1 MAHVEVV
8 NRQEIDG
15 KERKRGEVIEVSAGR
30 ARDLIAAGKVR
41 AADGPGDVD
50 SKGGGK
56 DSPKPAPATKEV
68 AKNG

>member
-8 NRQEIDG
+8 NRQVIDG
-15 KERKRGEVIEVSAGR
+15 KERKRGEVVEVSEGR

-41 AADGPGDVD
+41 A
-50 SKGGGK
+50 
-56 DSPKPAPATKEV
+56 PKETPKAAPATKEG